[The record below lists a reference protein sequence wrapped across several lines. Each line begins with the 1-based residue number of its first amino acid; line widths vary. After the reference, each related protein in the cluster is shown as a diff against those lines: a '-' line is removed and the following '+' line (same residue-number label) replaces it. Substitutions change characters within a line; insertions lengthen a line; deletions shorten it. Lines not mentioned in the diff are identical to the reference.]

1 MKGVALVCG
10 LLSGLF
16 GALAALAL
24 LKGGKPVPWA
34 MQSDNGQSEAE
45 RAFRAAALRWNKV
58 GVALLV
64 AAFAMSAAA
73 SIAGYCE

>member
-1 MKGVALVCG
+1 LSLWSAGC
-10 LLSGLF
+10 LLSGLL

-24 LKGGKPVPWA
+24 LKGGKPLPWE
-34 MQSDNGQSEAE
+34 MQSGGAPTEAE
-45 RAFRAAALRWNKV
+45 RGFRAAALRWNKV

-64 AAFAMSAAA
+64 AAFAMSAAS

>member
-1 MKGVALVCG
+1 MKIIALACG

-24 LKGGKPVPWA
+24 LKGGKPLPWEI
-34 MQSDNGQSEAE
+34 QSGGAPTEAE
-45 RAFRAAALRWNKV
+45 RAFRSAALRWNKF

-64 AAFAMSAAA
+64 MAFVMSAAA
-73 SIAGYCE
+73 SIAGYFE

>member
-1 MKGVALVCG
+1 VKIIALVCG

-24 LKGGKPVPWA
+24 LKGSKPVPWEI
-34 MQSDNGQSEAE
+34 QSSKGQSEAE
-45 RAFRAAALRWNKV
+45 REFRAAAMRWNKV

-73 SIAGYCE
+73 SVAGYCE